1 MFEGFRDVDVP
12 VGETTIRATVGGEG
26 PPLLLLHGYPETRHM
41 WGSIAP
47 ALARHHTVVAAD
59 LRGYGDSGRPEPD
72 AAHAA
77 YSKRAMAADQA
88 QLMSELG
95 HERFALAGHDR
106 GARVAHRLCLDHAE
120 RVERVAVLD
129 IVPTLHMFETTD
141 QVSATTYFHWFFL
154 AQAPDLPERMI
165 AHDPDDWL
173 RTCLER
179 WSAPGTRFDPEAV
192 EQYLRWFRAPGA
204 IAASC
209 EDYRAGASIDLE
221 HDRASRDADARITA
235 PLLALYGARGFVGSH
250 YDVEAVWRSYAG
262 DVTVH
267 GADSGHFVPE
277 EAPDETVEQLLAHLA
292 GAGR

>member
-1 MFEGFRDVDVP
+1 MFAGFREVDVP
-12 VGETTIRATVGGEG
+12 VEGTTIHATVGGEG
-26 PPLLLLHGYPETRHM
+26 PPVLLLHGYPETRHM
-41 WGSIAP
+41 WGHVAP

-72 AAHAA
+72 ADHAA
-77 YSKRAMAADQA
+77 YSKRAMAADQT
-88 QLMSELG
+88 QLMSALG
-95 HERFALAGHDR
+95 HERFALVGHDR

-120 RVERVAVLD
+120 RVERVAVID

-179 WSAPGTRFDPEAV
+179 WSAPGERFDPEAV
-192 EQYLRWFRAPGA
+192 EQYLRWFRSPGA

-209 EDYRAGASIDLE
+209 EDYRAGATIDLD
-221 HDRASRDADARITA
+221 HDRASRDAGERVTA
-235 PLLALYGARGFVGSH
+235 ALLALYGARGFVGGH
-250 YDVEAVWRSYAG
+250 YDVGAVWRSYAG

-292 GAGR
+292 GSGR